1 METKPIVIEQLFNAP
16 VSKVWKAIT
25 NRDEMKK
32 WYFDLAEFKAEVG
45 FTFQFTGGPSPEKQ
59 YVHVCE
65 VTEVIAN
72 EKLTYSW
79 SYEGY
84 PGKSFVTWELE
95 EQGNKTLLRLTHK
108 GLETFPAD
116 NADFA
121 AHNFVQGWTSIITES
136 LKNYLEKE

>member
-1 METKPIVIEQLFNAP
+1 METQPIVVEQLFNAP
-16 VSKVWKAIT
+16 VAKVWKAIT
-25 NRDEMKK
+25 DKNEMKK

-45 FTFQFTGGPSPEKQ
+45 FKFQFSGGPSPEKQ
-59 YVHVCE
+59 YVHLCE
-65 VTEVIAN
+65 VTEAVPDK
-72 EKLTYSW
+72 KLTYSW

-95 EQGNKTLLRLTHK
+95 EKGDKTLLRLTHK

-116 NADFA
+116 NTDFA
-121 AHNFVQGWTSIITES
+121 VHNFVEGWNGIINES